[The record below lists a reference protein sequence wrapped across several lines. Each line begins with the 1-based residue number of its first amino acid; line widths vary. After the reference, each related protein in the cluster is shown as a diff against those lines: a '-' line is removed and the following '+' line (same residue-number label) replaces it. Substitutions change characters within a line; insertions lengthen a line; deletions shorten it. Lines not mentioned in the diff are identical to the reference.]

1 MRRQEHVKGDRPVKQ
16 RAQLLRRLCP
26 RTRPHQ
32 LSEDV
37 YKRQALDQK
46 ARELEQQI
54 HQEAGYEFNI
64 NSPKQLGDA
73 LFVKLGL
80 PHGKKTKT
88 GYSTNADVLEGL
100 RFEHPVVDMV
110 LNYRTLTK
118 LKSTYCDLSLIHI

>member
-1 MRRQEHVKGDRPVKQ
+1 MEAEGFAVNSGEIEKFG
-16 RAQLLRRLCP
+16 L
-26 RTRPHQ
+26 
-32 LSEDV
+32 
-37 YKRQALDQK
+37 ALDQK

-54 HQEAGYEFNI
+54 HREAGYEFNI

-118 LKSTYCDLSLIHI
+118 LKSTYCDGLLKGSEPGRAHPLQL